1 MDSDLDPQV
10 VRILGQG
17 QVTGQKNIL
26 GKVPD
31 PPPTK
36 EVGNTPQRP
45 SYQK

>member
-1 MDSDLDPQV
+1 MESDLDP
-10 VRILGQG
+10 RILDQG
-17 QVTGQKNIL
+17 QVTGSEDIL
-26 GKVPD
+26 GEVPD